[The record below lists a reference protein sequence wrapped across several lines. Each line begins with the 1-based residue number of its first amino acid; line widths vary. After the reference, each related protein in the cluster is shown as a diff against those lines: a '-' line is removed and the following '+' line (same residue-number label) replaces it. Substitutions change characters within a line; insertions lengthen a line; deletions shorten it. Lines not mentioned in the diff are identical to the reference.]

1 MSLGCTWLSRQ
12 QQYRAELSPK
22 DGYCQMALYGHRW
35 DPGSLPRRH
44 MPSLLLTTLH
54 HFTPVP
60 GKQAFSADVTRC
72 GGLNEPPH
80 SLRHCNT
87 CIPVGSTLWRPGH
100 SLLEG
105 MCYWGQTWNFTAN
118 VISSGLSRFAS
129 HFSYASYLLSCPT
142 ARTNSSFWIF
152 L

>member
-1 MSLGCTWLSRQ
+1 MSRLSGTHLGLSYLSVCTRLPCALFHDRNPSPRTMGRCTKNSSIPWCFGHARPYRARVQQASPVSLGCTWLSRQ

-72 GGLNEPPH
+72 GGLNEAPP
-80 SLRHCNT
+80 
-87 CIPVGSTLWRPGH
+87 
-100 SLLEG
+100 
-105 MCYWGQTWNFTAN
+105 
-118 VISSGLSRFAS
+118 
-129 HFSYASYLLSCPT
+129 
-142 ARTNSSFWIF
+142 
-152 L
+152 